1 MSAIIKGYKS
11 GAPNAACN
19 VRTVLLWPLV
29 SIHMY
34 TEGHIIYGCIQQ
46 QQLYLAANTDF
57 SPILEMGGLGGS
69 WSEDW
74 RSFVSRAAEEGRH
87 RVGRGSRLQN
97 HQHTHT
103 HKVRAH
109 CVCMVAKLATYTE
122 WPVAWSIDYANACF
136 TSLVCTLLQGWSSI
150 GKLRKGYKSN

>member
-1 MSAIIKGYKS
+1 
-11 GAPNAACN
+11 
-19 VRTVLLWPLV
+19 
-29 SIHMY
+29 MY

-87 RVGRGSRLQN
+87 KVGGGGLRN
-97 HQHTHT
+97 HQHA
-103 HKVRAH
+103 HKRAQGQNAL
-109 CVCMVAKLATYTE
+109 CVHGCKISNIHGMASTPDRSITPMRASLHWSALFYRAGHRLASCERAISRTR
-122 WPVAWSIDYANACF
+122 PSPGLARRRLF
-136 TSLVCTLLQGWSSI
+136 I
-150 GKLRKGYKSN
+150 G

>member
-1 MSAIIKGYKS
+1 
-11 GAPNAACN
+11 
-19 VRTVLLWPLV
+19 
-29 SIHMY
+29 MY
-34 TEGHIIYGCIQQ
+34 TEGHIIYGCIQQQQ

-87 RVGRGSRLQN
+87 RVGGGRVAESPA
-97 HQHTHT
+97 HTHT
-103 HKVRAH
+103 QGQSAL

-122 WPVAWSIDYANACF
+122 WPVADRSITPMRASLHWSALFYRAGHRLASCERAISRTRPSPGLARRRLF
-136 TSLVCTLLQGWSSI
+136 I
-150 GKLRKGYKSN
+150 G

>member
-1 MSAIIKGYKS
+1 
-11 GAPNAACN
+11 
-19 VRTVLLWPLV
+19 
-29 SIHMY
+29 MY
-34 TEGHIIYGCIQQ
+34 TEGHIIYGCIQQQ

-87 RVGRGSRLQN
+87 KVGGGGLRN

-103 HKVRAH
+103 HKVKAH

-122 WPVAWSIDYANACF
+122 WPVADRSITPMRASLHWSALFYRAGHRLASCERAISRTRPSPGLARRRLF
-136 TSLVCTLLQGWSSI
+136 I
-150 GKLRKGYKSN
+150 G

>member
-1 MSAIIKGYKS
+1 
-11 GAPNAACN
+11 
-19 VRTVLLWPLV
+19 
-29 SIHMY
+29 MY
-34 TEGHIIYGCIQQ
+34 TEGHIIYGCIQQQ

-87 RVGRGSRLQN
+87 KVGGEGRVAESPAR
-97 HQHTHT
+97 THT
-103 HKVRAH
+103 NAHKVRAQ

-122 WPVAWSIDYANACF
+122 WPVPDRSITPMRASLHWSALFYRAGHRLASCERAISRTRPSPGLAQRRLF
-136 TSLVCTLLQGWSSI
+136 I
-150 GKLRKGYKSN
+150 G

>member
-1 MSAIIKGYKS
+1 
-11 GAPNAACN
+11 
-19 VRTVLLWPLV
+19 
-29 SIHMY
+29 MY

-87 RVGRGSRLQN
+87 KVGGGREGCGITST
-97 HQHTHT
+97 HTHT
-103 HKVRAH
+103 HKVKAH

-122 WPVAWSIDYANACF
+122 WPARLIDRLRQCVLHF
-136 TSLVCTLLQGWSSI
+136 TGLHSSTGLVIDWQAA
-150 GKLRKGYKSN
+150 KGL

>member
-1 MSAIIKGYKS
+1 MTTGQYSYVYRRPYNI
-11 GAPNAACN
+11 
-19 VRTVLLWPLV
+19 W
-29 SIHMY
+29 
-34 TEGHIIYGCIQQ
+34 Q

-87 RVGRGSRLQN
+87 KVGGGGLRN

-103 HKVRAH
+103 HTRTQGQSAL

-122 WPVAWSIDYANACF
+122 WPVADRSITPMRASLHWSALFYRAGHRLASCERAISR
-136 TSLVCTLLQGWSSI
+136 TRPSPGLVRRRTFI
-150 GKLRKGYKSN
+150 G

>member
-1 MSAIIKGYKS
+1 
-11 GAPNAACN
+11 
-19 VRTVLLWPLV
+19 
-29 SIHMY
+29 MY

-87 RVGRGSRLQN
+87 KVGGGGLRN
-97 HQHTHT
+97 HQHAHTHT
-103 HKVRAH
+103 HKVKAH
-109 CVCMVAKLATYTE
+109 CVCVVAKLATYTE
-122 WPVAWSIDYANACF
+122 WPARLIDRLRQCVLHF
-136 TSLVCTLLQGWSSI
+136 TGLHSSTGLVIDWQAA
-150 GKLRKGYKSN
+150 KGL

>member
-87 RVGRGSRLQN
+87 RVGGGRVVESPA
-97 HQHTHT
+97 HTHT
-103 HKVRAH
+103 QGQSAL
-109 CVCMVAKLATYTE
+109 CVHGCKISNIHGMASR
-122 WPVAWSIDYANACF
+122 WSIDYANACF

>member
-1 MSAIIKGYKS
+1 
-11 GAPNAACN
+11 
-19 VRTVLLWPLV
+19 
-29 SIHMY
+29 MY

-87 RVGRGSRLQN
+87 KVGGGRVAESPA
-97 HQHTHT
+97 HTHT
-103 HKVRAH
+103 QGQSAL
-109 CVCMVAKLATYTE
+109 CVHGCKISNIHGMATGRLIDRLRQCVLHFTGLHSSTGLVIDWQAAKGL
-122 WPVAWSIDYANACF
+122 
-136 TSLVCTLLQGWSSI
+136 
-150 GKLRKGYKSN
+150 

>member
-1 MSAIIKGYKS
+1 M
-11 GAPNAACN
+11 C
-19 VRTVLLWPLV
+19 
-29 SIHMY
+29 

-87 RVGRGSRLQN
+87 KVGGGRVAESPAR
-97 HQHTHT
+97 THT
-103 HKVRAH
+103 QGQSAL

-122 WPVAWSIDYANACF
+122 WPARLIDRLRQCVLHF
-136 TSLVCTLLQGWSSI
+136 TGLHSSTGLVIDWQAA
-150 GKLRKGYKSN
+150 KGL

>member
-1 MSAIIKGYKS
+1 
-11 GAPNAACN
+11 
-19 VRTVLLWPLV
+19 
-29 SIHMY
+29 MY

-87 RVGRGSRLQN
+87 RVGGGSRLQN

-122 WPVAWSIDYANACF
+122 WPVADRSITPMRASLHWSALFYRAGHRLASCERAISRTRPSPGLARRMLF
-136 TSLVCTLLQGWSSI
+136 I
-150 GKLRKGYKSN
+150 G